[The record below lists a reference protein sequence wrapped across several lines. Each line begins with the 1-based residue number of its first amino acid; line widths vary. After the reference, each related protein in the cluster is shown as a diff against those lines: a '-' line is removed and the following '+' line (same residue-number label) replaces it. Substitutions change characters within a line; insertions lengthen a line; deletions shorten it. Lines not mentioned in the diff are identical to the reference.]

1 MGTWRVEFANP
12 TGVHVEYITG
22 THTQM
27 VQYVKRTEK
36 AYGAK
41 ASTPEKSA
49 TPVNLAWN
57 ASKTNLT
64 R

>member
-1 MGTWRVEFANP
+1 MGTWRVEFGNA

-36 AYGAK
+36 AYGAR
-41 ASTPEKSA
+41 ST
-49 TPVNLAWN
+49 TPVEAKAPEHPAWN
-57 ASKTNLT
+57 ASKINLT